1 MKTVVLGITLIVWMV
16 MTLLL
21 ALSVVGL
28 IILRRADHES
38 NLFHGEAGES
48 VWLRLGKNIANR
60 LVE

>member
-21 ALSVVGL
+21 ALSLVGL
-28 IILRRADHES
+28 IIFRRADHES
-38 NLFHGEAGES
+38 NLFHGEVGES
-48 VWLRLGKNIANR
+48 VWFRLGKNIANK